1 MEVTENHP
9 LRNLNTFGVS
19 ANAKYFCIA
28 KSESDILKLL
38 GSEKYKHSKLLIL
51 GGGSNILLT
60 DDFDGLVL
68 KIDINFIDN
77 VDENDDHV
85 WIRVGS
91 GVNWHDFVMSC
102 LEKDFG
108 GVENLS
114 LIPGTMGAAPMQNIG
129 AYGVELKEVFVE
141 LSAIDRE
148 TLQIEKFNK
157 ERCEFGYRESIFK
170 KEARDKYIITSVTL
184 RLNKKP
190 VTNIEYEAI
199 ESTLTELD
207 ITYPTIRDV
216 SNAVIKIRQSKLPDP
231 GQLGNAG
238 SFFKNPIVDK
248 IDYEYLYSDFPNI
261 PGYKLKNDKVKIP
274 AAWLIDQCGWKGK
287 RLGDVGVH
295 KDHALVVVNHGNGSG
310 KEVKHLAMEI
320 KNSVILKF
328 GIELTSEV
336 NII

>member
-1 MEVTENHP
+1 MVVEENYP
-9 LRNLNTFGVS
+9 LKNLNTFGVS
-19 ANAKYFCIA
+19 ANAKYFAIA
-28 KSESDILKLL
+28 NSESDVLELL
-38 GSEKYKHSKLLIL
+38 GSEKFKHSKLLIL

-60 DDFDGLVL
+60 DDFDGLAL
-68 KIDINFIDN
+68 KIAINFIEN

-85 WIRVGS
+85 WIRAGS
-91 GVNWHDFVMSC
+91 GVIWHDFVMSC
-102 LEKDFG
+102 LEKDLG

-129 AYGVELKEVFVE
+129 AYGVELKEVFAE

-190 VTNIEYEAI
+190 YTNIEYGAI
-199 ESTLTELD
+199 EDVLADLG

-216 SNAVIKIRQSKLPDP
+216 SNTVIKIRQSKLPDP

-248 IDYEYLYSDFPNI
+248 IDYEYLSTDFTNI

-287 RLGDVGVH
+287 KLGDVGVH
-295 KDHALVVVNHGNGSG
+295 KDHALVLVNYGNGSG
-310 KEVKHLAMEI
+310 KEIIHLAMEI
-320 KNSVILKF
+320 KNSVISKF

>member
-1 MEVTENHP
+1 MEVKENYP

-19 ANAKYFCIA
+19 ADAKYFCIA
-28 KSESDILKLL
+28 KSESDILELL
-38 GSEKYKHSKLLIL
+38 GSEKYKQSKLLIL

-68 KIDINFIDN
+68 KIDINFIDKI
-77 VDENDDHV
+77 DENDNNV

-91 GVNWHDFVMSC
+91 GVIWHDFVMSC
-102 LEKDFG
+102 LEKEYG

-141 LSAIDRE
+141 LTAIDRE

-190 VTNIEYEAI
+190 DINIEYEAI
-199 ESTLTELD
+199 ESTLIDLG

-216 SNAVIKIRQSKLPDP
+216 SNVVIKIRRSKLPDP
-231 GQLGNAG
+231 SQLGNAG
-238 SFFKNPIVDK
+238 SFFKNPVVDK
-248 IDYEYLYSDFPNI
+248 IDYEYLTSDFPNI

-295 KDHALVVVNHGNGSG
+295 KDHALVVVNLGNGSG
-310 KEVKHLAMEI
+310 KEVKNLAMEI
-320 KNSVILKF
+320 NNSVISKF